1 MNGIIFDC
9 KRFAVHDGAGLR
21 STLFLKGCPLRC
33 PWCQNPEGID
43 PKPALWHSPQTC
55 VRCGGCVNTCPE
67 GALTLGERIH
77 VDRTR
82 CTLCGRCV
90 DACPAA
96 AMSVQ
101 GRSISAQEAA
111 ELLLRDRVFFGE
123 SGGVTLSGG
132 EVLMQWQFAAQV
144 LALCKNAGVHT
155 AVESCLL
162 APPQAI
168 EALRSGLVDIAV
180 VTTPLTP
187 EDGLSIHALRS
198 VRERAVCAG
207 FPELCGR
214 PVAPEELLRY
224 PIVSLGTQSTSYQLY
239 AGFFATH
246 GLRFFPDIEAATAD
260 QILPLVEAGLGI
272 GFVTEDFLQNAPGLH
287 VLELT
292 SPLPA
297 REICAVKRTGQ
308 PLSLAAQE
316 MEKMLLRDEPQET
329 SKTGGK

>member
-21 STLFLKGCPLRC
+21 STLFFKGCPLRC

-55 VRCGGCVNTCPE
+55 VRCGGSVNACPE
-67 GALTLGERIH
+67 GALTLGKRIH

-168 EALRSGLVDIAV
+168 EALLPVTDQFLVDIKFRDPALHKKHLGADNRAILENFEHLLAQDADV
-180 VTTPLTP
+180 LVRTPLIPGYTATD
-187 EDGLSIHALRS
+187 ENLRAIA
-198 VRERAVCAG
+198 RYLR
-207 FPELCGR
+207 R
-214 PVAPEELLRY
+214 VAPHTPWELLNFNPLCRGKYAALERDY
-224 PIVSLGTQSTSYQLY
+224 PVSGGSLTQAELQRFYDILEQESVTNIVK
-239 AGFFATH
+239 
-246 GLRFFPDIEAATAD
+246 E
-260 QILPLVEAGLGI
+260 
-272 GFVTEDFLQNAPGLH
+272 
-287 VLELT
+287 
-292 SPLPA
+292 
-297 REICAVKRTGQ
+297 
-308 PLSLAAQE
+308 
-316 MEKMLLRDEPQET
+316 
-329 SKTGGK
+329 